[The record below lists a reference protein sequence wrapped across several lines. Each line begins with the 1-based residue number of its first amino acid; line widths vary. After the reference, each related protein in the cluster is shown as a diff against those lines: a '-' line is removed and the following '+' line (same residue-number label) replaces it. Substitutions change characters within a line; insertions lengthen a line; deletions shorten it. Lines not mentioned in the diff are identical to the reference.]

1 MVTHLLMATA
11 VAKREETI
19 VSTWLNGEEILPIH
33 LRIYN
38 LVFKDVQKLLM
49 N

>member
-1 MVTHLLMATA
+1 MVTHLLMAA

-33 LRIYN
+33 LRIFN
-38 LVFKDVQKLLM
+38 LVSKDVQKLLI